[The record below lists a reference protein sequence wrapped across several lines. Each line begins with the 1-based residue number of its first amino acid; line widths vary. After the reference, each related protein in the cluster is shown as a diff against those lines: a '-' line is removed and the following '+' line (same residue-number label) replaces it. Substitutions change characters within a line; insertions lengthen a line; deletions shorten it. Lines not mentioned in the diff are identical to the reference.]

1 MTSLPPTI
9 IMLCCRV
16 DMRSITTT
24 TTTTTMTRRGL
35 PSSSTHRSC
44 VLDRQSLMRF
54 ALIDLGEVLER
65 RLDVIDHC
73 RLTWLPTGWAHLT
86 VLVRVLE
93 CLDEPDG
100 LVDVTAHL
108 FMPLQGIN
116 VYIHTHTIQSADRS
130 IDRDTGFRACVRE
143 NRVPEVR
150 ITHKKESQTRH
161 VRSVALRQQQQQ
173 VPVGSTCVSIC
184 HSSINV
190 YGGVP
195 GDHSPSSA

>member
-73 RLTWLPTGWAHLT
+73 RLAWLPTGWAHLT

-116 VYIHTHTIQSADRS
+116 VYTHIRYSQRS
-130 IDRDTGFRACVRE
+130 IDRSRHGFSSVRQRKSSSGSADHTRRRVRRATFDPSRCD
-143 NRVPEVR
+143 NNSNKSPLD
-150 ITHKKESQTRH
+150 RH
-161 VRSVALRQQQQQ
+161 E
-173 VPVGSTCVSIC
+173 SIC

>member
-54 ALIDLGEVLER
+54 ALIDLGEVFER

-73 RLTWLPTGWAHLT
+73 RLAWLPTGWAHLT

-116 VYIHTHTIQSADRS
+116 VCIYTHTIQSAIDRS
-130 IDRDTGFRACVRE
+130 IETRVFERASEKIEFRKCGS
-143 NRVPEVR
+143 
-150 ITHKKESQTRH
+150 HKKESQTRH

-173 VPVGSTCVSIC
+173 VPVGST
-184 HSSINV
+184 
-190 YGGVP
+190 
-195 GDHSPSSA
+195 